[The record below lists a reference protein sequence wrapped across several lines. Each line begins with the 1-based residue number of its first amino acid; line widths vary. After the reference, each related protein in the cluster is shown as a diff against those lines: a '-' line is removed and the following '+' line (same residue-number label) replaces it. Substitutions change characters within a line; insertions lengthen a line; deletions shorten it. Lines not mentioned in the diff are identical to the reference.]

1 MTDMQGKEVNMGRFV
16 CAATPGNADV
26 LEVRDRSTPTPG
38 AGEIV
43 VSQTKMGL
51 NFLDVYQTSGV
62 YPFPENDV
70 FVPGNEAAGR
80 VIAVGE
86 GVSDLS
92 EGDRVGYPMHVG
104 AFAEERAIPA
114 NRVVKL
120 PDDIS
125 DDMAAASLL
134 KGMTVEYLLNQS
146 VPLQAG
152 DTVLFHAAA
161 GGVGLLAGQWMNAM
175 GVTAIGTAGT
185 AEKVELA
192 KQAGYA
198 HVINYTDEDFVDA
211 VMEITD
217 GKGVRAVYDSVGKD
231 TYPGSLKVIK
241 NLGHFISFGQS
252 SGLASDFKLGDLAAN
267 GSLYAQRPTLATYIA
282 TEEQL
287 AASAKNLFS
296 MLRSEKIKVA
306 INQRFNLGQTADAFR
321 ALTARKTTGVTLIET
336 GL

>member
-1 MTDMQGKEVNMGRFV
+1 MGRFV

-198 HVINYTDEDFVDA
+198 HVINYTDEDFVDV

-267 GSLYAQRPTLATYIA
+267 GSLYAQRPT
-282 TEEQL
+282 
-287 AASAKNLFS
+287 
-296 MLRSEKIKVA
+296 
-306 INQRFNLGQTADAFR
+306 
-321 ALTARKTTGVTLIET
+321 
-336 GL
+336 